1 MSEAAVHQVGMFEIR
16 TDDPAQ
22 LKRIAAA
29 GGGGI
34 VVGLVLVV
42 LNLVVPLFAGGYDGG
57 NVVFGLFG
65 LVVVVLATNPTYE
78 AAQRLDEGA

>member
-1 MSEAAVHQVGMFEIR
+1 MFEIR
-16 TDDPAQ
+16 TDDPGQ

-34 VVGLVLVV
+34 VIGLVLVV

-65 LVVVVLATNPTYE
+65 VVVVVLATNPTYE
-78 AAQRLDEGA
+78 AAQQLDEGA